1 MRWLITV
8 PCAVLLWA
16 PLPAQTPDQV
26 VLDEKARR
34 MRVQLDDG
42 STIRTHV
49 RVDLRLRNGNR
60 LQGVV
65 KDSHV
70 VEQRNGALRFS
81 TLMNKSPESTLQL
94 WYSNR
99 NNSFVILPFVDVLE
113 YRINERLTTIQL
125 QAIEQEL
132 IARQKEL
139 DQIKQQQEAARQ
151 AEAAQQGTGETTEG
165 GDTVQPPSP
174 PAPGTGAGAQTK
186 GKSEAKEPQPRDDAD
201 LLLLL
206 QEFPP
211 ADGWGAE
218 RKAEILRRKVA
229 IGAAPAANEKRFMEV
244 FDDWQKAVTKF
255 VGGPKP
261 PAEDAGKTGR
271 QKR

>member
-8 PCAVLLWA
+8 PCAVLLWS

-26 VLDEKARR
+26 VLDDKARR
-34 MRVQLDDG
+34 MRLQLEDS

-70 VEQRNGALRFS
+70 VEQKGGALRFS
-81 TLMNKSPESTLQL
+81 ALMNKSPESTLQL

-99 NNSFVILPFVDVLE
+99 NNSFVILPFVDVFE
-113 YRINERLTTIQL
+113 YRINERLTTTQL

-132 IARQKEL
+132 TARQKEL
-139 DQIKQQQEAARQ
+139 DLLKQQEAAKQ
-151 AEAAQQGTGETTEG
+151 AEAAQQRNTGETPNG
-165 GDTVQPPSP
+165 GDTVQP
-174 PAPGTGAGAQTK
+174 APGAGTPPK
-186 GKSEAKEPQPRDDAD
+186 GMTDDKEQKPRDDAD

-218 RKAEILRRKVA
+218 RKADILRRKVT
-229 IGAAPAANEKRFMEV
+229 IGVAPTAQEKRFMSV
-244 FDDWQKAVTKF
+244 FADWQAAVTKF
-255 VGGPKP
+255 VGTPKP
-261 PAEDAGKTGR
+261 PAEGAGKSR
-271 QKR
+271 QRR